1 MSQSD
6 KKDENSSWI
15 LVYHRFLPSNT
26 TLILHVDMGCSNL
39 TNIIVEKPEKEEET
53 ARWMTTLF
61 LYFGDT
67 TMASADAATEII
79 DNVLDSCRQKYGQGA
94 PLLGNS
100 IYLRDASEQPLVV
113 EAMDR
118 ELESLL
124 RTTSQMFGDEQA
136 LPPLVSRSNL
146 HHVSVKDGSFMV
158 QTTPVLLDGKVFVA
172 KGPASAVTALDDL
185 SEIGNLIYLPTRHP
199 NIIPP
204 PTRLVTLSD
213 KDKRICGYLTPFYK
227 NGNLDRYSAKI
238 RPEGQLS
245 GRTLQKWYK
254 QLVSAVGSLIDAN
267 TYHGDIKPDNIL
279 VSDSEDLMLIDF
291 TRTFTTMAIASPE
304 VKKGNCSAVPIFG
317 MVNKMA
323 N

>member
-1 MSQSD
+1 MSQID
-6 KKDENSSWI
+6 KKDETSSWI

-26 TLILHVDMGCSNL
+26 TLILHVDIGCSNL
-39 TNIIVEKPEKEEET
+39 TNIIVEKPEKEEDT
-53 ARWMTTLF
+53 ARWMTQLF
-61 LYFGDT
+61 LYFEDK
-67 TMASADAATEII
+67 TMASANVATEII

-100 IYLRDASEQPLVV
+100 LYLRDASGEPLVI

-118 ELESLL
+118 ALESLL
-124 RTTSQMFGDEQA
+124 RTTSEMFGDEQA

-146 HHVSVKDGSFMV
+146 HHVSIKDGSFMV
-158 QTTPVLLDGKVFVA
+158 QTTPVLLEGKVFVA

-204 PTRLVTLSD
+204 PTRLVTLSEN
-213 KDKRICGYLTPFYK
+213 DKRICGYLTPFYK
-227 NGNLDRYSAKI
+227 NGNLDRYSGKI
-238 RPEGQLS
+238 RTQGQLS

-254 QLVSAVGSLIDAN
+254 QLVSAVGSLIDAD

-279 VSDSEDLMLIDF
+279 VSDSEDLILIDF

-304 VKKGNCSAVPIFG
+304 VKEGNCSAVPVFDL
-317 MVNKMA
+317 VCKVA